1 MQNIAAYWVNNEE
14 RTHQNPSPLVLGSQQ
29 LCACQLSVL
38 FCEGCFASDSPGAD
52 QVLSQA
58 DTGVRASD
66 GDMSVS
72 GALHRVGNLDLS
84 PWHLTDLI
92 DLCTLAADDAANELK
107 EGKECEDRKR
117 YKQHET

>member
-1 MQNIAAYWVNNEE
+1 MQNMAAYWVNNEE
-14 RTHQNPSPLVLGSQQ
+14 RTQQNLSPLVLGSQN
-29 LCACQLSVL
+29 CAPVSFL
-38 FCEGCFASDSPGAD
+38 FCEECCASDSPGAD

-58 DTGVRASD
+58 DAGVRASD

-92 DLCTLAADDAANELK
+92 DLCTLAANDAANELK
-107 EGKECEDRKR
+107 EGKEWGNRKI